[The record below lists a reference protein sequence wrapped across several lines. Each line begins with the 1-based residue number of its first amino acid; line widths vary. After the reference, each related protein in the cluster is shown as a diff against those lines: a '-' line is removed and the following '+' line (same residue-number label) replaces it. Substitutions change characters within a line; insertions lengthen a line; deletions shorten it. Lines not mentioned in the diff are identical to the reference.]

1 MILIDIEVYNN
12 IKKLYEIFEAIVD
25 TGATFCVLAGHI
37 AQIIGYK
44 PEDKVHLWQCN
55 GPLVPSTSTL
65 KLRYKK
71 KEYSVES
78 VIIDIDKNYL
88 QSAKADEQCTRPVTP
103 HPLASRIILGKSFLE
118 KLTESER
125 KEILT
130 FLI

>member
-1 MILIDIEVYNN
+1 M
-12 IKKLYEIFEAIVD
+12 
-25 TGATFCVLAGHI
+25 
-37 AQIIGYK
+37 GYK
-44 PEDKVHLWQCN
+44 SEDKVHLWQVN

-78 VIIDIDKNYL
+78 VIIDINKNYL
-88 QSAKADEQCTRPVTP
+88 NSAKANEQCTRPVTP

>member
-1 MILIDIEVYNN
+1 MILVDIEVFDN

-37 AQIIGYK
+37 AKIMGYK
-44 PEDKVHLWQCN
+44 PEDKVHLWQVN

-71 KEYSVES
+71 KEYNVES
-78 VIIDIDKNYL
+78 VIIDINKNYL
-88 QSAKADEQCTRPVTP
+88 NTAKASEKCTRPVTP

-125 KEILT
+125 KEILA
-130 FLI
+130 FLT

>member
-1 MILIDIEVYNN
+1 MILVDIEVFDN

-37 AQIIGYK
+37 AQIMGYN
-44 PEDKVHLWQCN
+44 PEDKVHLWQIN
-55 GPLVPSTSTL
+55 GPLVPSTTAL

-78 VIIDIDKNYL
+78 VIIEINKNYL
-88 QSAKADEQCTRPVTP
+88 QSAKADEKCTRPVTP

>member
-1 MILIDIEVYNN
+1 MILIDMEVFDN

-37 AQIIGYK
+37 AQIMGYK
-44 PEDKVHLWQCN
+44 PEDKVHLWQIN
-55 GPLVPSTSTL
+55 GPLVPPTSTL

-78 VIIDIDKNYL
+78 VIIDINKNYL
-88 QSAKADEQCTRPVTP
+88 QSAKDDEKCTRPVTP

>member
-1 MILIDIEVYNN
+1 MILIDIEVFDN
-12 IKKLYEIFEAIVD
+12 IKKLYDIFEAIVD

-37 AQIIGYK
+37 AQIMGYK
-44 PEDKVHLWQCN
+44 PEDKVHLWQIN
-55 GPLVPSTSTL
+55 GPLVPPTSTL

-71 KEYSVES
+71 KEYNVES
-78 VIIDIDKNYL
+78 VIIEINKNYL
-88 QSAKADEQCTRPVTP
+88 RSAKAEEQCTRPVTP

-130 FLI
+130 FLT